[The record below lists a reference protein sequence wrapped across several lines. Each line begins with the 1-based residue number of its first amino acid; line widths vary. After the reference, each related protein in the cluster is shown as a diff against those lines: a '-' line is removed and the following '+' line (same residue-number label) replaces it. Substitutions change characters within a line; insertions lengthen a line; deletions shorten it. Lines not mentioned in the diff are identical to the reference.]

1 MSTISHHFRLGVVS
15 GIGAYKNIYSVLA
28 YMWEQTSHGVRCAS
42 FGARLFTPS
51 GGLLQC

>member
-15 GIGAYKNIYSVLA
+15 GIGAYSVLA
-28 YMWEQTSHGVRCAS
+28 YMWEQTSLGVRCTS